1 MISLSSLSRLDEA
14 AFAQKFENRRAFI
27 LGDSGIHAAAAIL
40 DPHVNGRGLSPEE
53 ILDGCNFLS
62 SLSCGSESSQEGT
75 ITSELAA
82 YRSREGVFEKQ
93 FLWNG
98 IAQSNDS
105 LEILLSRRAAMPPK
119 TWWSAF
125 FTRTRLAN
133 VALRVLN
140 IVASSA
146 AVERANSVQL
156 RIHSKE
162 RNRLLH
168 HRVEKLMKISVNRRI
183 QSGQKRQRHVELV
196 LPPLDE
202 VDEDYM
208 DEDTL

>member
-1 MISLSSLSRLDEA
+1 MVSLSPLSRLDEA
-14 AFAQKFENRRAFI
+14 AFAQSSKTAGHSSSVTVEYTPPQPFSTLMSMVGACPLKKSSTVATSFRHSPVEVKAARKARSRLSLLLTEAEKAF
-27 LGDSGIHAAAAIL
+27 SK
-40 DPHVNGRGLSPEE
+40 
-53 ILDGCNFLS
+53 S
-62 SLSCGSESSQEGT
+62 SSCGMELLKVMIHWRSCSQG
-75 ITSELAA
+75 EL
-82 YRSREGVFEKQ
+82 RC
-93 FLWNG
+93 
-98 IAQSNDS
+98 
-105 LEILLSRRAAMPPK
+105 PPK

-140 IVASSA
+140 IVVSSA